1 MQTYIYDPLNQLLVL
16 LYSNINDIGWTI
28 IALTLIVKILLLP
41 LNIKAGIDGEKTQ
54 RVIKKIKPS
63 LDKIKDK
70 HKGDKMAEYAATQA
84 LYKEE
89 KFNPISGLLSI
100 LIILLQMP
108 ILFGLYHVFNTN
120 LSKGYNLM
128 AFGLFDISQKYIW
141 MGLLSGVTM
150 YIMGSITMKK
160 KSQEGET
167 EMQIAM
173 TNAMRIQVVYF
184 FPVLLA
190 VIGAISPAGIGIY
203 LVFANLFGI
212 VQYYILDHFKKRIS
226 I

>member
-1 MQTYIYDPLNQLLVL
+1 
-16 LYSNINDIGWTI
+16 
-28 IALTLIVKILLLP
+28 
-41 LNIKAGIDGEKTQ
+41 
-54 RVIKKIKPS
+54 
-63 LDKIKDK
+63 
-70 HKGDKMAEYAATQA
+70 
-84 LYKEE
+84 
-89 KFNPISGLLSI
+89 
-100 LIILLQMP
+100 
-108 ILFGLYHVFNTN
+108 
-120 LSKGYNLM
+120 
-128 AFGLFDISQKYIW
+128 